1 MRPETAAELPIV
13 GSVRDNDELAPPEQ
27 RLLDRVRELTA
38 GFAAE
43 AAGYDDRAE
52 IHVAALDA
60 LHAAGTSRALLPAA
74 LGGEG
79 ISYLALGALI
89 GLIAAADPS
98 VATIQLMHGGAGV
111 GLAELTRD
119 SAGDFFAAEF
129 LAGRRFANALSEP
142 ASGNRFLNPQQE
154 AVPAEGGWLLDG
166 AKRFVSGSEIA
177 NYLLVNVLVD
187 HEPTFFG
194 VPLPDQSVSVIPI
207 WDTLGLRATRSQLL
221 SFDKTLLS
229 PAYRGRAPGPGDF
242 AVIPAGLPAISLG
255 IADAAL
261 AALAGHARSR
271 IILGAPLSHQ
281 QWVQHEVADAH
292 TRLAAAHALYQQAL
306 RQADRGDPAFFG
318 GLDRAKYLANKTAV
332 AVAQLGVRIGG
343 ASGYLKTSPIQRH
356 FRDAQAGQLMAYS
369 TEVLATE
376 IGRDV
381 LGVTGLAAS
390 ALLISPRLIPP
401 SGSAPCAS
409 RPR

>member
-1 MRPETAAELPIV
+1 MTTPLA
-13 GSVRDNDELAPPEQ
+13 ELAPHEQ
-27 RLLDRVRELTA
+27 RLLGRVGALAA

-43 AAGYDDRAE
+43 AAGHDDRAE

-60 LHAAGTSRALLPAA
+60 LHAAGVSRALLPAR

-79 ISYLALGALI
+79 ISYLAFGELI
-89 GLIAAADPS
+89 RLVAEADPS
-98 VATIQLMHGGAGV
+98 VATIQLMHGGAAV

-119 SAGDFFAAEF
+119 SLGSFFADEF
-129 LAGRRFANALSEP
+129 LAGKRFANALSEP

-154 AVPAEGGWLLDG
+154 AVPAEGGWYLDG

-177 NYLLVNVLVD
+177 NYLLVNALVGE
-187 HEPTFFG
+187 EPVFFG
-194 VPLPDQSVSVIPI
+194 VPLPDASVSVIPI
-207 WDTLGLRATRSQLL
+207 GDTLGLRATRSPLL
-221 SFDKTLLS
+221 AFSDTLLRAS
-229 PAYRGRAPGPGDF
+229 PRGRAPRPGDF
-242 AVIPAGLPAISLG
+242 AAVPAGLPAISLG

-261 AALAGHARSR
+261 AALAGHARTR

-281 QWVQHEVADAH
+281 QWVQHEVADAQ
-292 TRLAAAHALYQQAL
+292 TRLAAAHALYQHAL

-318 GLDRAKYLANKTAV
+318 GLARAKYLANKTAV

-343 ASGYLKTSPIQRH
+343 ATGYLRASPIQRH
-356 FRDAQAGQLMAYS
+356 LRDAQAGQLMAYS

-381 LGVTGLAAS
+381 LGVVD
-390 ALLISPRLIPP
+390 
-401 SGSAPCAS
+401 
-409 RPR
+409 